1 MSALPADTPSRR
13 TSVHWQTRVA
23 MTRPGFLSI
32 TLVGCVLGIS
42 IAAVGGHGPQWGSAL
57 ASVVLALMMH
67 AAANVFNDFHDAQSG
82 ADEVNTQG
90 IYPFTGGARLI
101 QTGVVSLQDT
111 RQLAQLLLLLAVP
124 AGLILSLYAGGG
136 LLVMGLLGSLLLW
149 GYSAPP
155 LSLMSRGLGELTVAW
170 VWGLVVIGSDYV
182 QRGSFH
188 AIPAALALSYGLLVG
203 NILLIN
209 GFPDAKADAQ
219 VNKRTL
225 VVRIG
230 PFWAACVY
238 LVFAVLAHGSLV
250 VGVWAFIHPSG
261 ALLGLASLPFSLM
274 AAFFLFQ
281 HAHEPS
287 RLKPAIVLTILA
299 VLVHGLAMALGLIL
313 MTLGYTV

>member
-136 LLVMGLLGSLLLW
+136 LLV
-149 GYSAPP
+149 
-155 LSLMSRGLGELTVAW
+155 
-170 VWGLVVIGSDYV
+170 IGSDYV

-261 ALLGLASLPFSLM
+261 ALLGLASLPFSLL